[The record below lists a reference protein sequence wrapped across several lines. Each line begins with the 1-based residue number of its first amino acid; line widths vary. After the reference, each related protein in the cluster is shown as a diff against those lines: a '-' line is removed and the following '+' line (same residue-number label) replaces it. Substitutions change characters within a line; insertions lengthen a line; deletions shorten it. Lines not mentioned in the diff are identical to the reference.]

1 MEEQIITQL
10 FQFLKEE
17 TDYEPKNR
25 IEIYIDKAEY
35 DLKTGKYGPVDVK
48 VNFTECY
55 VEYDPETG
63 GDGPWVRHPETEWL
77 IYKDG
82 KLVRKELEAF

>member
-10 FQFLKEE
+10 FQFLKKE
-17 TDYEPKNR
+17 TDYESGNR
-25 IEIYIDKAEY
+25 IEIYIDEINESGE
-35 DLKTGKYGPVDVK
+35 THVK

-82 KLVRKELEAF
+82 KLVRKELQAF